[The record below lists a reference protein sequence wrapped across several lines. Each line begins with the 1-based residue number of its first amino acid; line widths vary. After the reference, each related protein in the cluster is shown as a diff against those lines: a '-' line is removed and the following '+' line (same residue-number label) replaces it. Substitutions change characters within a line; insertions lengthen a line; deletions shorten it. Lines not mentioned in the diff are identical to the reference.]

1 MLADSERI
9 QSVAHPRICERQC
22 QPDQLGVGEQTSP
35 ANLLGAGESI
45 FDVASSLRIGTMAV
59 DRAGLID
66 QLCQHGAALGV
77 DGSYGCDEFGA
88 PRVQTPAVQ
97 YRCRGDG
104 RRRGVLDRSRTAA
117 SVCAVPPTASR
128 DPVDHVHGEQADI
141 PPRKLVVQLA
151 RQVTV
156 LVGARLARGALVVDD
171 HRNGNLCSGG
181 GGQFRKA
188 AQRAATFATG
198 EIGTQD
204 SAHFTLGGGHEYQR
218 FFGHEAQNGGQCR
231 DQYAGAIERCFG
243 AMCCRHTA
251 NLATATDE
259 DPPMPICRALTV
271 DVIDFGDECG
281 SACEMGTTGVHLSA
295 MGSTQE
301 YDLVVI
307 GSGPG
312 GQKAAIAAAK
322 LGKSVAVIERGLMLG
337 GVCVNTGTIP
347 SKTLR
352 EAVVYLTGMSQ
363 RELYGASYRVKE
375 RITPADLLARTQHV
389 IGREIDVVRA
399 QLMRNR
405 IELFVGHARFLDA
418 HTIHVDDPNRA
429 ERVTVSGRY
438 VVIATGTKPARPA
451 GVEFD
456 ENRVLDSDGIL
467 DLKSIPASMVV
478 VGAGV
483 IGIEYASMFAAL
495 GTKVTVVEKR
505 ANMLEFCDPEI
516 IEALKFHLRDLA
528 VTFRFGEEVTAV
540 DVGSAGTIT
549 TLASGKQIPAETVM
563 YSAGRQGQTNHLDL
577 ANAGLE
583 ADNRG
588 RIFVDDNYQTK
599 VDHIYAV
606 GDVIGFPALAATSM
620 EQGRL
625 AAYHAFGEPCK
636 GMTELQ
642 PIGIYS
648 IPEVSYVGSTEVELT
663 KESVPYEVGVSRYR
677 ELARGQIAGD
687 SYGMLKMLVSTE
699 DLRLLGVH
707 IFGTNATEMVHIG
720 QSVMGC
726 HGTVEYLVDAV
737 FNYPTFSEAYKVA
750 ALDVMNKLRA
760 LHQFRS

>member
-1 MLADSERI
+1 
-9 QSVAHPRICERQC
+9 
-22 QPDQLGVGEQTSP
+22 
-35 ANLLGAGESI
+35 
-45 FDVASSLRIGTMAV
+45 
-59 DRAGLID
+59 
-66 QLCQHGAALGV
+66 
-77 DGSYGCDEFGA
+77 
-88 PRVQTPAVQ
+88 
-97 YRCRGDG
+97 
-104 RRRGVLDRSRTAA
+104 
-117 SVCAVPPTASR
+117 
-128 DPVDHVHGEQADI
+128 
-141 PPRKLVVQLA
+141 
-151 RQVTV
+151 
-156 LVGARLARGALVVDD
+156 
-171 HRNGNLCSGG
+171 
-181 GGQFRKA
+181 
-188 AQRAATFATG
+188 
-198 EIGTQD
+198 
-204 SAHFTLGGGHEYQR
+204 
-218 FFGHEAQNGGQCR
+218 
-231 DQYAGAIERCFG
+231 
-243 AMCCRHTA
+243 
-251 NLATATDE
+251 
-259 DPPMPICRALTV
+259 
-271 DVIDFGDECG
+271 
-281 SACEMGTTGVHLSA
+281 
-295 MGSTQE
+295 MGSMQE

-322 LGKSVAVIERGLMLG
+322 LGKSVAVVERGLMLG

-352 EAVVYLTGMSQ
+352 EAVVYLTGMNQ
-363 RELYGASYRVKE
+363 RELYGASYRVKDK
-375 RITPADLLARTQHV
+375 ITPADLLARTQHV
-389 IGREIDVVRA
+389 IGKEIDVVRS

-405 IELFVGHARFLDA
+405 IELFVGQARFVDD
-418 HTIHVDDPNRA
+418 HTILVADPNRA

-451 GVEFD
+451 GVAFD
-456 ENRVLDSDGIL
+456 DDRVLDSDGIL
-467 DLKSIPASMVV
+467 ELKTIPSSMVV

-528 VTFRFGEEVTAV
+528 VTFRFGEEVTAI
-540 DVGSAGTIT
+540 DAGEAGTVT

-563 YSAGRQGQTNHLDL
+563 YSAGRQGQTDDLDL
-577 ANAGLE
+577 ANAGLA
-583 ADNRG
+583 ADDRG
-588 RIFVDDNYQTK
+588 RIFVDDDYRTK

-620 EQGRL
+620 DQGRL

-648 IPEVSYVGSTEVELT
+648 IPEVSYVGATEVDLT
-663 KESVPYEVGVSRYR
+663 KESIPYEVGVSRYR

-687 SYGMLKMLVSTE
+687 SYGMLKLLVSTE

-707 IFGTNATEMVHIG
+707 IFGSNATEMVHIG
-720 QSVMGC
+720 QAVMGC
-726 HGTVEYLVDAV
+726 GGTVEYLVDAV

-760 LHQFRS
+760 LSQFKQ